1 MAWNWQHDLPTG
13 PACAVFTEEESD
25 VRAQLGLLLILM
37 TATLAGPAP
46 LSKGQDALPEPFAA
60 SPGQVV
66 QQMLTVG
73 DVRPGDVVYDLGC
86 GDARI
91 VIAAVRIPGVRAV
104 CVEINSQR
112 IREGRRHAEAAGVAQ
127 RIRFV
132 QADLFQV
139 PLHEATLVTLY
150 LQPELNLRLRPRL
163 LDQLRPGTRV
173 VSHSFDMGDW
183 APQERVVVDLPQ
195 QQHVIYRWVVPP
207 HPPAGRLQAAA
218 PCPAAD
224 PIRCGTTPRSS
235 R

>member
-1 MAWNWQHDLPTG
+1 M
-13 PACAVFTEEESD
+13 
-25 VRAQLGLLLILM
+25 
-37 TATLAGPAP
+37 
-46 LSKGQDALPEPFAA
+46 
-60 SPGQVV
+60 
-66 QQMLTVG
+66 
-73 DVRPGDVVYDLGC
+73 
-86 GDARI
+86 
-91 VIAAVRIPGVRAV
+91 RAV

-112 IREGRRHAEAAGVAQ
+112 IREGRRNAEAAGVAE

-132 QADLFQV
+132 QGDLFRV

-150 LQPELNLRLRPRL
+150 LEPELNLRLRPRL
-163 LDQLRPGTRV
+163 LDELQPGTRI

-207 HPPAGRLQAAA
+207 HPPGARLQAAA

-224 PIRCGTTPRSS
+224 SIRCGTTPRSS